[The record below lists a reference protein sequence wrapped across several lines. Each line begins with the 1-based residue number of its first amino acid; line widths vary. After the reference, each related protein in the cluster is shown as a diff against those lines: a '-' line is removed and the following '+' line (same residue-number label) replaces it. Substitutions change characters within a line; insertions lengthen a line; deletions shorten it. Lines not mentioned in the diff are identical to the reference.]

1 MTETTTSRGPPFLVG
16 CGLEDLIPGLEDLV
30 QPPEKRR
37 LKSGVT
43 TVGLST
49 KKGTAAAPVTSNGL
63 W

>member
-1 MTETTTSRGPPFLVG
+1 MTETKTSRGPPFQVG
-16 CGLEDLIPGLEDLV
+16 CGLEDLV

>member
-1 MTETTTSRGPPFLVG
+1 MG